1 MENSKGDAQWFI
13 WYTLSYSLGSLK
25 FIFYIIWTF
34 DYPNFSAKSP
44 RLWII
49 KVCLYYFAVIGYI
62 WKCCNLFFFHPT
74 LWFAFTALVAMCFS
88 KCRRSVILSLRL
100 QDSLAAKLYTYL
112 LQNVNKESVI
122 YLYLRAKEYSII
134 SCRFMCCIHH
144 AGLFIKLLRR
154 WLCTHCNYK
163 SIIHHF
169 F

>member
-1 MENSKGDAQWFI
+1 MENSKDDAQWFI

-62 WKCCNLFFFHPT
+62 WKCCNLFFSIQPSD
-74 LWFAFTALVAMCFS
+74 LPSLPWWQCV
-88 KCRRSVILSLRL
+88 SVNVE
-100 QDSLAAKLYTYL
+100 DSLAVKLYTYL

>member
-1 MENSKGDAQWFI
+1 MPT
-13 WYTLSYSLGSLK
+13 TLDNQGLPVLLCSDWLYLK
-25 FIFYIIWTF
+25 MLQPF
-34 DYPNFSAKSP
+34 
-44 RLWII
+44 L
-49 KVCLYYFAVIGYI
+49 L
-62 WKCCNLFFFHPT
+62 HPT